1 MEFLKALSEHLFLQ
15 YAVTAGILASISC
28 GITGTFVVVKR
39 IGFISGG
46 IAHTALGGLGIAFY
60 FGINPMIG
68 ALVSALLAAVIIGF
82 VTIKAGEHSDT
93 AIGALWAVGMAIG
106 LLFMSA
112 TPGYNTNL
120 VTYLFGNILM
130 VSRTD
135 LSMLL
140 ILNILVFIIV
150 FLFYRQ
156 FVLISFDEVYSKVRG
171 LKVNLVYILLL
182 CMIALTVVLLIQ
194 VVGLIL
200 VIALLTLPAAIAR
213 IYFDNMNKIM
223 VSAIFL
229 GLLFTLSGLV
239 FSYYGRNLPAGATII
254 IVAGSVYLIS
264 VSIKNFVK
272 KKKK

>member
-213 IYFDNMNKIM
+213 IYFDNMSKIM

>member
-1 MEFLKALSEHLFLQ
+1 MEFIKALSEHLFMQ
-15 YAVTAGILASISC
+15 YAITAGLLASISC

-46 IAHTALGGLGIAFY
+46 IAHTALGGLGVAFY

-68 ALVSALLAAVIIGF
+68 ALISAILAAIIIGL
-82 VTIKAGEHSDT
+82 VTIKVDEHADT
-93 AIGALWAVGMAIG
+93 VIGAMWAVGMAIG
-106 LLFMSA
+106 LIFMSA
-112 TPGYNTNL
+112 SPGYNTNL

-135 LSMLL
+135 LIMLVT
-140 ILNILVFIIV
+140 LNIMIFIIV
-150 FLFYRQ
+150 ILLYRQ
-156 FVLISFDEVYSKVRG
+156 FVLISFDEVYSRLRGVR
-171 LKVNLVYILLL
+171 VNLVYILLL

-213 IYFDNMNKIM
+213 IYFDNMGKIM
-223 VSAIFL
+223 ISAILL
-229 GLLFTLSGLV
+229 GMVFTISGLV
-239 FSYYGRNLPAGATII
+239 FSFYGKNLPAGATII

-264 VSIKNFVK
+264 VSIKNFTRK
-272 KKKK
+272 MY